1 MSFTLTSSFPY
12 FGLRD
17 HWKYLRHNLIE
28 IQTSCQILLK
38 RAQPICGIDDIRLTW
53 LEIPQGQRPHLLCSH
68 HVPASGPVLAT
79 DKCSTNIS
87 PMKVKIPQFPEFS
100 HQEQY
105 QQKEVKM
112 FVFVYFCSPTGT
124 TVLCTWTQKTPEWKL
139 EFWLMLSFNSEQIKE

>member
-38 RAQPICGIDDIRLTW
+38 RAQPICGIDDIGLTW

-79 DKCSTNIS
+79 DKYSTNIF
-87 PMKVKIPQFPEFS
+87 PMKVKFPVPRVFPPTAVSTKGSKDVCLCLFLLS
-100 HQEQY
+100 HRDN
-105 QQKEVKM
+105 
-112 FVFVYFCSPTGT
+112 CA
-124 TVLCTWTQKTPEWKL
+124 CTWTQKTPEWKL